1 MWKESSLGYH
11 WFWFRAVSDWSRKSQ
26 ASFLTNHMQN
36 QPQWWLGR
44 SCFPA
49 LEVVFTTY
57 TLKQLTQALIGSSW
71 NCSFQLS
78 VEKPKPIKSQRPI
91 TIKLCI
97 VISQWGIKVIT
108 GNFLRR
114 GKVRMTKSLM
124 FSVLNL
130 IGWEDSASILNQSR
144 QNQSHLKLLS
154 TLLKIVQIYHVL
166 IGQRISLGFVLR
178 QSLIV
183 CCGSIEIVWNRDN
196 K

>member
-1 MWKESSLGYH
+1 MWKESYLGYH
-11 WFWFRAVSDWSRKSQ
+11 WFSFRAVSDWSRKSQ

-57 TLKQLTQALIGSSW
+57 TLKQLTQALTGSSW
-71 NCSFQLS
+71 NFSFQLS
-78 VEKPKPIKSQRPI
+78 VEKPKPIKSQWPI

-130 IGWEDSASILNQSR
+130 ICWEYGASILNHGKIKAISNYFRHYWKLFKFTMFWLVSGFRWVSFYDSR
-144 QNQSHLKLLS
+144 LKC
-154 TLLKIVQIYHVL
+154 TVVL
-166 IGQRISLGFVLR
+166 
-178 QSLIV
+178 
-183 CCGSIEIVWNRDN
+183 
-196 K
+196 